1 MPLCEHCF
9 FCCFFFFKSDEAFFF
24 SPSVTQ
30 AHSFHIRN
38 SDLAIITTLPK
49 FFFFFFSVIRFPE
62 GKGLLQLEMSAAFCF
77 RGAAS
82 FWDWQDGEQSHY
94 WQVCQDPLTSYNSS
108 TYPSQHHGAPTPHLL
123 SDLKPPPTTKAEQ
136 VLTVPVARPGQRGLG
151 ELHIWE
157 PLHPRP
163 FRKPPHLIGRH
174 T

>member
-24 SPSVTQ
+24 FPQCHSSPFFSYTKFRFGNNN
-30 AHSFHIRN
+30 H
-38 SDLAIITTLPK
+38 LAKIL
-49 FFFFFFSVIRFPE
+49 FFFFSVIRFPE

-94 WQVCQDPLTSYNSS
+94 WQVCQDPLISYNSS